1 MTTML
6 TADRVR
12 AETPAGD
19 PRRAM
24 LALARFEAVRLL
36 RHPVTIAGLLLFGAA
51 EAYGWVSGANGYPV
65 LQEEDWSKQFLAM
78 LVLGGAALIAVNLAA
93 LRSSRQAT
101 DALFDTL
108 VLPDPWRTGGFLLS
122 VLPFGGVVAVLV
134 TVRIGAL
141 AAVPGAAGRPN
152 LFELALYPASVL
164 LLGAAGVL
172 LAQLS
177 RAVIVAPL
185 LLLVLPVLTLAAALR
200 TLPGGS
206 RTGWLLPVSFDEP
219 PMPMPVVLMAR
230 PAGWHLA
237 YVAGLIVLV
246 ATAALA
252 VARAGERRRLAS
264 TAGNRPA
271 GAGPVRPAAGAGEPR
286 PSAVG
291 AGEPRPSAVGAGEP
305 RPSAVGAGRRRLL
318 VAGATGLTIAV
329 LAGTA
334 QFLPMSD
341 EVRAARATAAEH
353 PARLQTCRQIDQV
366 AYCAFGG
373 FGSWIEGWDT
383 VVRGVLRGVP
393 DDQARQPLAVRQR
406 VSTETRLVDGRSWSA
421 EEQAADVAAWRK
433 VDAGAGTPNAVTVGT
448 RWGDPL
454 SEVAFAG
461 LVAYEVVVRGGA
473 QADGRRAEAAS
484 GQLCG
489 ARGVLAAWLAGQA
502 TPRATEGLHEADATS
517 SGGVTFG
524 DPEFPVAMSVPDRE
538 MAVALAMLKRP
549 AGEVAGV
556 IRQSWAEWV
565 AKGTPTER
573 AGELAGVPV
582 PPQPPAEERTV
593 CE

>member
-271 GAGPVRPAAGAGEPR
+271 GAGPVRPAA
-286 PSAVG
+286 
-291 AGEPRPSAVGAGEP
+291 GAGEP